1 MVVHSNLRRG
11 ERNGQVSIE
20 APRVDWRTAPFMRR
34 GRLGDLGK
42 TRGKNRLRTG
52 STYRLKDSSAEASAG
67 ASSTPLD
74 AMTPPRTREPG
85 PEPRRRPRVPRSFKS
100 RAL

>member
-1 MVVHSNLRRG
+1 
-11 ERNGQVSIE
+11 
-20 APRVDWRTAPFMRR
+20 
-34 GRLGDLGK
+34 
-42 TRGKNRLRTG
+42 
-52 STYRLKDSSAEASAG
+52 LKDSSAEASAG